1 MKDKKSVGVCW
12 CIYISIWNI
21 NYAEEC
27 IRAVFYESDNAELLS
42 GQAAVDSSDPRGK
55 IAQKLRVFLMLSQGL
70 HLCQHQPGV
79 LAALSKAE
87 ILEGFFLFW

>member
-42 GQAAVDSSDPRGK
+42 GQAAVDSSDPGGK
-55 IAQKLRVFLMLSQGL
+55 IAQKLSVFLLLSQGL